1 MKKFFLILAIL
12 IALKLLL
19 ISLLLFFNKPIK
31 NDLVFYVKNG
41 ESLYQVFDNLHNNKI
56 VISPHLDKNIF
67 RILQIFN
74 KNLFFKAGEYKF
86 NSTDNYFI
94 ILQKLVTG
102 DIYLRKFT
110 VIEGETITNV
120 INDLNNNKYLTGK
133 IIFTPKEG
141 SLMPETYFFK
151 RGDNRNDLIKS
162 MQNDMSLFLEQ
173 AWNSRDKSISINSKE
188 ELLILA
194 SIVEKESS
202 LNSEKDHIAG
212 IFLNRIKRNMKLQ
225 SCPTTIYAITKGKY
239 KFPRQ
244 LSKRDLTIKS
254 FFNTYHVSG
263 LPPTPICNPSKGSIL
278 ATANPKKT
286 KDLYFVSD
294 GQGSHRFSDSY
305 AGHNKNVKLLRKYE
319 KSQKNK

>member
-1 MKKFFLILAIL
+1 MKKFLLILAIL
-12 IALKLLL
+12 IVLKLLFF
-19 ISLLLFFNKPIK
+19 SALLHNKPLE
-31 NDLVFYVKNG
+31 NDLVFYVENG
-41 ESLYQVFDNLHNNKI
+41 ESLYQVFDNLHKNKI
-56 VISPHLDKNIF
+56 AISSYIDKNIF
-67 RILQIFN
+67 RIIQLFN

-86 NSTDNYFI
+86 KSTDNYYKILYKLI
-94 ILQKLVTG
+94 IG

-120 INDLNNNKYLTGK
+120 INDLNNNKYLIGK
-133 IIFTPKEG
+133 ISFTPKEG

-162 MQNDMSLFLEQ
+162 MQNDMNLFIDQ
-173 AWNSRDKSISINSKE
+173 AWNNRDKSIPINSKE

-194 SIVEKESS
+194 SIVEKESA

-212 IFLNRIKRNMKLQ
+212 IFLNRIKRKMKLQ

-263 LPPTPICNPSKGSIL
+263 LPPTPICNPGKISIL
-278 ATANPKKT
+278 ATASPKET
-286 KDLYFVSD
+286 QDLYFVSD

-305 AGHNKNVKLLRKYE
+305 VEHNKNVKLLRKYE